1 MRFTVPASLLAGHRL
16 VALHTDGTQSE
27 IVMTPDNAQTLS
39 FEVNYAANGNDSAFP
54 VRMILLLSEAS

>member
-1 MRFTVPASLLAGHRL
+1 
-16 VALHTDGTQSE
+16 
-27 IVMTPDNAQTLS
+27 MTPDNAQTLS